1 MKKTLESKVSLE
13 LLTEVI
19 RSIDEFGVDG
29 TLTILKESRDMN
41 EGTMELKNF
50 IFSYVCRYYSL
61 TKSKITSQKK
71 SNSEQLYN
79 AKCVISY
86 LIYKNCDLNQH
97 QIGKEMR
104 RSYSIV
110 SRYINYIQ
118 SLSTNIPSE
127 KKLKQDLVIIEG
139 DVNRYKLNKL
149 KNGS

>member
-29 TLTILKESRDMN
+29 TLTI
-41 EGTMELKNF
+41 
-50 IFSYVCRYYSL
+50 L

-139 DVNRYKLNKL
+139 EVNRYKLNKL

>member
-61 TKSKITSQKK
+61 SKSKLTSQKK

-79 AKCVISY
+79 AKCIISY
-86 LIYKNCDLNQH
+86 LIDKNCGLNQH

-104 RSYSIV
+104 RSYSII
-110 SRYINYIQ
+110 SRDINHIQ
-118 SLSTNIPSE
+118 SLSNNIPSE
-127 KKLKQDLVIIEG
+127 IKLKEDLNIIEN
-139 DVNRYKLNKL
+139 DINRYKLNKL

>member
-41 EGTMELKNF
+41 EGTMQLKNF

-61 TKSKITSQKK
+61 TKSKLTSQKK

-79 AKCVISY
+79 AKCIISY
-86 LIYKNCDLNQH
+86 LIYKNCGLNQH

-104 RSYSIV
+104 RSYSII
-110 SRYINYIQ
+110 SRYINHIQ
-118 SLSTNIPSE
+118 SLSNNIPSE
-127 KKLKQDLVIIEG
+127 IKLKEDLSIIEK
-139 DVNRYKLNKL
+139 DINRYKLNKL